1 MPVAVAYKHFKLGHA
16 VAYFHLICSMAELAR
31 VKGELE
37 IKVIVYDECWR
48 KASRPR
54 TLGSGGYSAKRG
66 MHWHKI
72 KRNTL
77 MLSVSS
83 VRCTQW

>member
-37 IKVIVYDECWR
+37 IKAIVYDECWR

-54 TLGSGGYSAKRG
+54 RVTRTSTSR
-66 MHWHKI
+66 
-72 KRNTL
+72 RRC
-77 MLSVSS
+77 
-83 VRCTQW
+83 VR